1 VNCAYGSLLPALSLE
16 YQEYIVKKRT
26 IILASAALALLVSTG
41 VVFALWSAQG
51 TGSGRAQATTAVTAT
66 VTPVDCSATPGC
78 IDLYPGFTDGDVY
91 FTITNPNPY
100 AITFTD
106 MTAGA
111 ITVDAAHA
119 AACPATSITVTSP
132 VSGLS
137 LVAPAASTTAQLSID
152 DVVTMILAAPDGC
165 QGASFDIELT
175 LAGDQS

>member
-1 VNCAYGSLLPALSLE
+1 
-16 YQEYIVKKRT
+16 VKKRT
-26 IILASAALALLVSTG
+26 IMLGSAAMAVLVSAG

-51 TGSGRAQATTAVTAT
+51 SGSGRAQATTAVSAT

-78 IDLYPGFTDGDVY
+78 IDLYPGFTEGDVY

-100 AITFTD
+100 EITFTG

-111 ITVDAAHA
+111 ITVDAGHA
-119 AACPATSITVTSP
+119 AGCPASSITVDSP

-137 LVAPAASTTAQLSID
+137 LVAPASSTTAELSID

-165 QGASFDIELT
+165 QGASFDIALT
-175 LAGDQS
+175 LTGAQS